1 MINYQPIKLKV
12 TMKKLFISTIV
23 LCLLVVGDIFSQSVS
38 ITPSGDEVLI
48 TKYGGSIF
56 GSFTPNML
64 GRIAGG
70 TSAAPTATPSGYGL
84 LNLGGQGYTGT
95 AFTSSRA
102 LLNFSADQT
111 FSPTAQGTRITF
123 STTLNGTTTTSER
136 MRIDNTGKVGIGA
149 INPLARLQITHDG
162 ADTDPHLRLHTTGS
176 FSRINWTTATNANVW
191 TAQSYLESAT
201 TANNYWRLEYGGT
214 PYFYVKGD
222 GDVGIGTSTPDT
234 KLQVVG
240 SENDGTTAS
249 LKITSGAQ
257 SMLFDGNEIDALS
270 TGLYLNHN
278 TALNVILATGGGN
291 VGIGTTTPNNKLDV
305 NGVVRAN
312 EVIVETG
319 WADYVF
325 NEDYNLKPLEEVEAF
340 IKENKHLPSLPSA
353 SNIQDKGAHVAEL
366 MTKMMEKIEELTLY
380 SIQQKKEIDALKK
393 RLDEKK

>member
-1 MINYQPIKLKV
+1 
-12 TMKKLFISTIV
+12 MKKSFISTIV
-23 LCLLVVGDIFSQSVS
+23 LCLFVVGDIFSQSVS
-38 ITPSGDEVLI
+38 ITPSGDEVMI
-48 TKYGGSIF
+48 TKYGGTIL

-70 TSAAPTATPSGYGL
+70 TAAAPTATPSNYGL
-84 LNLGGQGYTGT
+84 LNLGGQGHSGT

-102 LLNFSADQT
+102 ILNFSADQT
-111 FSPTAQGTRITF
+111 FTPTAQGTRITF

-136 MRIDNTGKVGIGA
+136 MRIDNTGKVGIGE

-162 ADTDPHLRLHTTGS
+162 ADTDPHLKLHATGGAA
-176 FSRINWTTATNANVW
+176 RINWTTNTNSNVW

-201 TANNYWRLEYGGT
+201 TANNYWRLEYGST

-222 GDVGIGTSTPDT
+222 GNVGIGTSSPDT

-240 SENDGTTAS
+240 SENDGTIAA
-249 LKITSGAQ
+249 LKITNGSQ
-257 SMLFDGNEIDALS
+257 NMLLDGNEIDALA

-278 TALNVILATGGGN
+278 TALNVILATGGGK
-291 VGIGTTTPNNKLDV
+291 VGIGTSTPDNKLDV
-305 NGVVRAN
+305 LGIIRAN

-325 NEDYNLKPLEEVEAF
+325 NEDYQLKPLDEVEAF
-340 IKENKHLPSLPSA
+340 IKENKHLPSVPSA
-353 SNIQDKGAHVAEL
+353 ANIQEKGAHVAEL